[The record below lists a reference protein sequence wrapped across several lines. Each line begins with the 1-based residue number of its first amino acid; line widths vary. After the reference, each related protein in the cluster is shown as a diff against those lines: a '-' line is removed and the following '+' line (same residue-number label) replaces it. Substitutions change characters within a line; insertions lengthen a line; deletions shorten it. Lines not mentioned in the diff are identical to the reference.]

1 MEANSLSKLRQKLYR
16 LYDIESMNDNRI
28 NSLKRMY
35 AIIKEYDLE
44 SIIANSINNSN
55 KDLLDKLYE
64 IKKDID
70 NAIKNADDFDT
81 RGELMRKLDII
92 LTLIAVAESDNNK
105 ALAKILATNELIE
118 EGLLEGNIKENVARK
133 KEELERAI
141 IEAKKEYY
149 Q

>member
-1 MEANSLSKLRQKLYR
+1 MDLFKLRQKLYR
-16 LYDIESMNDNRI
+16 LYDIENMNDNRI

-44 SIIANSINNSN
+44 SLIANGINDN
-55 KDLLDKLYE
+55 KELIDKLYD
-64 IKKDID
+64 IKKETD
-70 NAIKNADDFDT
+70 NAIKNADDFNSK
-81 RGELMRKLDII
+81 RELMSRLDII
-92 LTLIAVAESDNNK
+92 LTLIAIVESDNKK
-105 ALAKILATNELIE
+105 ALSKILITNELIE
-118 EGLLEGNIKENVARK
+118 EGLLNGNIKENISKK

>member
-1 MEANSLSKLRQKLYR
+1 MDLFKLRQKLYR
-16 LYDIESMNDNRI
+16 LYDIENMNDNRI

-35 AIIKEYDLE
+35 TIIKEYDLE
-44 SIIANSINNSN
+44 SIIANSINNSS

-70 NAIKNADDFDT
+70 NAIKNADDFNSK
-81 RGELMRKLDII
+81 RELMSRLDII
-92 LTLIAVAESDNNK
+92 LTLIAIVESDNKK
-105 ALAKILATNELIE
+105 ALSKILATNELIE
-118 EGLLEGNIKENVARK
+118 EGLLNGNIKDNIAKK